1 MEKWCSN
8 RAIHLCPL
16 NCSIRLSLTLIL
28 AHWLLSGFDWS
39 WLGCGKE
46 ACATNGRR
54 NRSRIRIS
62 FRCDFVSYS
71 RRQKRCEFWEGF
83 YLPPERET
91 TNSHCCKYGKTKNT
105 KWLESW
111 NEKKKRSG
119 LQHLGRPPLECQN
132 YGPTKFGLPK
142 QAFNGKGISLPWIP
156 LFVVHSDSRPWLKKI
171 DLICPSTYKTCK
183 RGFLIV
189 LSLGFG

>member
-1 MEKWCSN
+1 MNCLSDWLSMEKWCSN

-46 ACATNGRR
+46 ACATNRRR

-111 NEKKKRSG
+111 NKKKKGQACSTWAG
-119 LQHLGRPPLECQN
+119 LLWN
-132 YGPTKFGLPK
+132 
-142 QAFNGKGISLPWIP
+142 A
-156 LFVVHSDSRPWLKKI
+156 KI
-171 DLICPSTYKTCK
+171 TAQRNL
-183 RGFLIV
+183 GFLNRP
-189 LSLGFG
+189 SMEKE